1 MLDAAPV
8 AVAIVAREGG
18 EPLGG
23 TEIVPCTAYK
33 VLPVT
38 IKSWPAD
45 ENAMS
50 PPPFKGGPDTEA
62 TRVGAPVV
70 KLMV

>member
-1 MLDAAPV
+1 MLAAAPV

-33 VLPVT
+33 LVPVT
-38 IKSWPAD
+38 I
-45 ENAMS
+45 
-50 PPPFKGGPDTEA
+50 
-62 TRVGAPVV
+62 
-70 KLMV
+70 